1 MYACV
6 FVCKIITTDFVGL
19 HLNIL
24 KLKIKLLI

>member
-24 KLKIKLLI
+24 KFKKKL